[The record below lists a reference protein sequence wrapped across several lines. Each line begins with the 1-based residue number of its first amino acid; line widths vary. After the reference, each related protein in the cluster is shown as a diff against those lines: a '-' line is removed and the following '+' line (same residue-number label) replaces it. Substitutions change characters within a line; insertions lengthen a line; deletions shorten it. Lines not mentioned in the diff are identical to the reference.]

1 MTYLTEDLVCHIW
14 RCYYVLEFKFKNN
27 TVHMYLSQYN
37 CLVFPW
43 ILSWF
48 MFKICLECGQLS
60 EHCINLYLS
69 VTRNVM
75 QYCSRL
81 SSLVKLDI
89 SLWFSL
95 SSLSVMRDVILSQ
108 NDMLPVFL
116 VLSERE
122 CMKMLLR
129 LVLFNIMLF

>member
-1 MTYLTEDLVCHIW
+1 M
-14 RCYYVLEFKFKNN
+14 
-27 TVHMYLSQYN
+27 
-37 CLVFPW
+37 
-43 ILSWF
+43 
-48 MFKICLECGQLS
+48 
-60 EHCINLYLS
+60 
-69 VTRNVM
+69 
-75 QYCSRL
+75 
-81 SSLVKLDI
+81 KLDI

>member
-1 MTYLTEDLVCHIW
+1 
-14 RCYYVLEFKFKNN
+14 
-27 TVHMYLSQYN
+27 
-37 CLVFPW
+37 
-43 ILSWF
+43 

-60 EHCINLYLS
+60 EHCITLYLS

-122 CMKMLLR
+122 CMKMVLR